1 MKFTC
6 SKENLLNAVN
16 IVSKA
21 CNPSSPVLILG
32 GIYFKAY
39 DRLLI
44 NSTNM
49 EISIECEVD
58 ADIIEQG
65 EILIDARI
73 ISDILRKTTEDNIN
87 FEVNSKNEV
96 FVYTHNNKYNIMGMS
111 ASDFPKFEDIMAE
124 RYISIPSKDFKDAV
138 RSTTFA
144 SAMDESNPILTGI
157 NFEVTKQEMKLVAID
172 GFRMAIRKIA
182 IPEREDEFNFIV
194 KGKILNELL
203 KILKDDDTTVD
214 ISFNENNA
222 LFAFDNCKIKVSLMS
237 GEYIKYNQ
245 FIPKNNEISIK
256 LDRRIFTQMVERASI
271 IINYDDIRI
280 PVVIEIEGD
289 SLSISCTSK
298 TGNFHEEFAI
308 YQTATELKI
317 GLGSKYLLDVLKSI
331 DEDNIV
337 ISFTSAETPCV
348 ITPVD
353 GDSFYYMILP
363 RILK

>member
-1 MKFTC
+1 MKFSC

-21 CNPSSPVLILG
+21 CNTSSPVVILG
-32 GIYFKAY
+32 GLYFKAY
-39 DRLLI
+39 DKLLI

-49 EISIECEVD
+49 EISIECEVE

-65 EILIDARI
+65 EILIDSRI

-144 SAMDESNPILTGI
+144 CALDESNPILTGI
-157 NFEVTKQEMKLVAID
+157 NFEISKTEMKLVAID
-172 GFRMAIRKIA
+172 GFRMAIKKIA
-182 IPEREDEFNFIV
+182 IPEREDEFNFLL

-203 KILKDDDTTVD
+203 KILKDDDTIVD

-222 LFAFDNCKIKVSLMS
+222 LFAFENCKVKVSLMS
-237 GEYIKYNQ
+237 GEYIKYSQ

-256 LDRRIFTQMVERASI
+256 LDRKIFTQMIERASI
-271 IINYDDIRI
+271 IINYDDTRI
-280 PVVIEIEGD
+280 PIVIEIEGGN
-289 SLSISCTSK
+289 LSISCTSK
-298 TGNFHEEFAI
+298 TGNFHEEFEI
-308 YQTATELKI
+308 YQTATTLKI
-317 GLGSKYLLDVLKSI
+317 GLGSKYLLDVLKNI
-331 DEDNIV
+331 EDENII